1 MDKPKEY
8 LVSVAQY
15 GFAIVEAD
23 SLEKAREYIEDNPND
38 LNWADDIEITSV
50 DENEKRCDV
59 CGHVIEYN
67 QCQCTRDQHAIDN
80 Q

>member
-15 GFAIVEAD
+15 GFAIVEAE
-23 SLEKAREYIEDNPND
+23 SLEKAREHIEDNPND

-50 DENEKRCDV
+50 DEHN
-59 CGHVIEYN
+59 
-67 QCQCTRDQHAIDN
+67 
-80 Q
+80 